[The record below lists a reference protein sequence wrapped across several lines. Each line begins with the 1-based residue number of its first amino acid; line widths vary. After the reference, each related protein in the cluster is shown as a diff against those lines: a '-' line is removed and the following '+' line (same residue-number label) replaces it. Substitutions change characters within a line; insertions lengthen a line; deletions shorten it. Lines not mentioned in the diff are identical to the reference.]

1 MLSQQSLSKPVQS
14 REYRRDS
21 GAVSYAERQTQKTV
35 RFHSDAR
42 PSLSTDDRT
51 SDTAGR
57 SAACARCFG
66 PLATGDRSVGR
77 VGGEGGD
84 SSLVRTRR
92 TAFFV
97 LSPERYFRVQRS
109 VSRGGV
115 LCNLTLTM
123 VLLLLVG
130 LTTQNISSMHGAPF
144 EFERR

>member
-1 MLSQQSLSKPVQS
+1 MPNVKRKRPFVFT
-14 REYRRDS
+14 RTHGRRFLQMTELPTPRDE
-21 GAVSYAERQTQKTV
+21 V
-35 RFHSDAR
+35 
-42 PSLSTDDRT
+42 
-51 SDTAGR
+51 
-57 SAACARCFG
+57 
-66 PLATGDRSVGR
+66 PLARGVSVHWRPAIDRSVGR

-123 VLLLLVG
+123 VLLLVG
-130 LTTQNISSMHGAPF
+130 LTTRNISSMHGAPF
-144 EFERR
+144 EFKRR